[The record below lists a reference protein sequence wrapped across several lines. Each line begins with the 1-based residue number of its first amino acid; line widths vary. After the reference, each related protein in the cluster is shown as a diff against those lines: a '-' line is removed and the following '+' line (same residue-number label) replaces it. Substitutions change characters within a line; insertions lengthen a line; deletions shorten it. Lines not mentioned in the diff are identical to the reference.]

1 MRNDASQGREH
12 SPSLARQDR
21 PAGNKSPAGA
31 NLRHQIPFVGGTRC
45 GRICSTKQRKMNNF
59 HTLEDAFSYVRVL
72 QKPITIP
79 LDKQHKIWKPKHRQ
93 RVDGGD
99 PVRTPIDRVAARV
112 VARAP
117 WWAFPPEPAREK
129 PNQNKTP
136 NKKKRTKKMSAINET
151 LMVNTAASKMTGS
164 SYVASSGLTIRIIN
178 GQQCVDP
185 DEVAALICA
194 EIAKL
199 PKETRPNV
207 KAAEDARQIIQE
219 LIQGIGGEM
228 EKFRADNKRYLE
240 DIRNTRFA
248 MITETSQMT
257 GALKEVRQ
265 FFLGG
270 DYKEEIARLKEFV
283 DLCERLQSL
292 KKSGFLDN
300 VADTMLRLAQ

>member
-1 MRNDASQGREH
+1 
-12 SPSLARQDR
+12 
-21 PAGNKSPAGA
+21 
-31 NLRHQIPFVGGTRC
+31 
-45 GRICSTKQRKMNNF
+45 MNNF

-79 LDKQHKIWKPKHRQ
+79 PDKQHKTWNPKQRQ

-117 WWAFPPEPAREK
+117 WWAFPPEQVKEK
-129 PNQNKTP
+129 LNLNKPT
-136 NKKKRTKKMSAINET
+136 NKKKKTKKMSLINET
-151 LMVNTAASKMTGS
+151 VVVNTATSKIPGA
-164 SYVASSGLTIRIIN
+164 SYVATSGLTIRTVN
-178 GQQCVDP
+178 GEQCFDR

-240 DIRNTRFA
+240 DIRSTRFA

>member
-1 MRNDASQGREH
+1 M
-12 SPSLARQDR
+12 SL
-21 PAGNKSPAGA
+21 
-31 NLRHQIPFVGGTRC
+31 
-45 GRICSTKQRKMNNF
+45 
-59 HTLEDAFSYVRVL
+59 
-72 QKPITIP
+72 
-79 LDKQHKIWKPKHRQ
+79 
-93 RVDGGD
+93 
-99 PVRTPIDRVAARV
+99 
-112 VARAP
+112 
-117 WWAFPPEPAREK
+117 
-129 PNQNKTP
+129 
-136 NKKKRTKKMSAINET
+136 INET
-151 LMVNTAASKMTGS
+151 VVLKATSKIPGS
-164 SYVASSGLTIRIIN
+164 SYVATSGLTIRTVN
-178 GQQCVDP
+178 GEQCFDR
-185 DEVAALICA
+185 DEIAALICA

-240 DIRNTRFA
+240 DIRSTRFA

>member
-1 MRNDASQGREH
+1 M
-12 SPSLARQDR
+12 
-21 PAGNKSPAGA
+21 
-31 NLRHQIPFVGGTRC
+31 V
-45 GRICSTKQRKMNNF
+45 
-59 HTLEDAFSYVRVL
+59 
-72 QKPITIP
+72 
-79 LDKQHKIWKPKHRQ
+79 DK
-93 RVDGGD
+93 
-99 PVRTPIDRVAARV
+99 AA
-112 VARAP
+112 
-117 WWAFPPEPAREK
+117 
-129 PNQNKTP
+129 
-136 NKKKRTKKMSAINET
+136 
-151 LMVNTAASKMTGS
+151 LKMTGS
-164 SYVASSGLTIRIIN
+164 SYVASSGLTIRIVN

-292 KKSGFLDN
+292 KRSGFLDN